1 MLYTPHIFLYLV
13 HEFTIHFSCPG
24 SPGSAALRVSRKES
38 LASRVA
44 LKSANPPEGSATP
57 EPEKEEEATALTFR
71 GTFSVFDDL

>member
-1 MLYTPHIFLYLV
+1 MPRV
-13 HEFTIHFSCPG
+13 PRVCSPPG
-24 SPGSAALRVSRKES
+24 LQEGV

-44 LKSANPPEGSATP
+44 LKSAKPPEGSATP